1 MIIPKAKI
9 AEKCPATK
17 RNSTFIFGRKWVDCI
32 LLISVVLDGQ
42 TEIIKGGK
50 FVIEATQQNREL
62 VENDPYSG
70 FLQKK
75 SVAFFYF

>member
-1 MIIPKAKI
+1 
-9 AEKCPATK
+9 
-17 RNSTFIFGRKWVDCI
+17 
-32 LLISVVLDGQ
+32 LISVVLDGQ
-42 TEIIKGGK
+42 AEIIKGGK